1 MSVDHTKLILDAEW
15 YVVENDVIGGW
26 AISTVNKP
34 VSEIDPRSYGVY
46 IVGEML
52 SLDTAN
58 HIVELH
64 NRR

>member
-1 MSVDHTKLILDAEW
+1 MVDHTKLILDAEW

-26 AISTVNKP
+26 AISTVNLP
-34 VSEIDPRSYGVY
+34 VSGIDPRKYGVY

-52 SLDTAN
+52 SIRVAE
-58 HIVELH
+58 HIVDLH